1 MGNKKLWDQNWND
14 NRMGNKKLPNGKYEI
29 MGPELRTEWEIR
41 SYQMGNTKLWDHN
54 GNTKLWDFNFP
65 LFHFYLISRNIIC
78 FLVFLA
84 VLQPAAGDFLCDFSS
99 KQDLKCRFL
108 KGFKRLNPQKFPDPE
123 SLFPIIFSKNPLIS
137 HDQRGHP
144 PTPGG
149 GGILKLMKTRFRV
162 LELWFQEIL
171 GK

>member
-1 MGNKKLWDQNWND
+1 MGIRN
-14 NRMGNKKLPNGKYEI
+14 YE
-29 MGPELRTEWEIR
+29 T
-41 SYQMGNTKLWDHN
+41 
-54 GNTKLWDFNFP
+54 FP

-123 SLFPIIFSKNPLIS
+123 SLFPIIFFQKSPYFPCS
-137 HDQRGHP
+137 TRTPPPPPHPRGRC
-144 PTPGG
+144 
-149 GGILKLMKTRFRV
+149 ILKLMKTRFRV

>member
-41 SYQMGNTKLWDHN
+41 SYQMGRHYEIIMGIRNYET
-54 GNTKLWDFNFP
+54 FP

-108 KGFKRLNPQKFPDPE
+108 KGFKRLNPQNFPDPE
-123 SLFPIIFSKNPLIS
+123 SLDSPLPIRLIS
-137 HDQRGHP
+137 
-144 PTPGG
+144 
-149 GGILKLMKTRFRV
+149 LKF
-162 LELWFQEIL
+162 LETIALKPEIWFS
-171 GK
+171 

>member
-1 MGNKKLWDQNWND
+1 
-14 NRMGNKKLPNGKYEI
+14 

-41 SYQMGNTKLWDHN
+41 SYQMGRHYEIIMGIRNYET
-54 GNTKLWDFNFP
+54 FP

-108 KGFKRLNPQKFPDPE
+108 KGFKRLNPQNFPDPE

-144 PTPGG
+144 PTLGG
-149 GGILKLMKTRFRV
+149 GVYLNS
-162 LELWFQEIL
+162 
-171 GK
+171 